1 MKLQITLTVLFVTL
15 TMLLSV
21 SAVTLIPNLVSAHDG
36 QDHGLETAMD
46 NAAEIAQM
54 KALIALLQELLVAL
68 QAKAEMGSAMSE
80 THSHSHMHDDSES
93 ESELAI
99 TVELHG
105 GNTHVHVYNTDGT
118 TDTFFVE
125 VAISDEGGV
134 FAAIAAETGLDL
146 SDITAATT
154 FEVEEEHDHDHGS
167 DSEGSHADMDGLDG
181 IHIMADGTVMLGN
194 GDEVDDATID
204 DEGMIMLGDGTVV
217 EPVMDMR

>member
-1 MKLQITLTVLFVTL
+1 M
-15 TMLLSV
+15 
-21 SAVTLIPNLVSAHDG
+21 
-36 QDHGLETAMD
+36 
-46 NAAEIAQM
+46 
-54 KALIALLQELLVAL
+54 
-68 QAKAEMGSAMSE
+68 
-80 THSHSHMHDDSES
+80 
-93 ESELAI
+93 
-99 TVELHG
+99 
-105 GNTHVHVYNTDGT
+105 
-118 TDTFFVE
+118 
-125 VAISDEGGV
+125 